1 MPAQG
6 ARHRTRSW
14 SAFTAVRRLAAYY
27 KRSPDLLSEEE
38 VRDYVLNLRDQRGV
52 ARGTFKTNDRHSTT
66 TGGGAGP
73 CDG

>member
-1 MPAQG
+1 
-6 ARHRTRSW
+6 
-14 SAFTAVRRLAAYY
+14 
-27 KRSPDLLSEEE
+27 